1 VPRNRRGGSQGKRT
15 RQHARAKAA
24 RQKAAPTKKAR
35 GEGWGKRGE
44 VTQTDSCCPPSHVPH
59 VGDTRHNG
67 RSTNATSLTGG
78 CSPGASQGG
87 NRVAHRGGT
96 QATRGGGCRN
106 HGESQRNAEGTKCRQ
121 APRAAQH
128 YTPSH
133 TDTRDSNCTQT
144 QPQGDRAFTNPPIV
158 SSMASLM

>member
-96 QATRGGGCRN
+96 QATRGGG
-106 HGESQRNAEGTKCRQ
+106 AETTGSHKGMQ
-121 APRAAQH
+121 KVQSAVKHHEQH
-128 YTPSH
+128 STIHPP
-133 TDTRDSNCTQT
+133 TQT
-144 QPQGDRAFTNPPIV
+144 PVTQTAPKLNRRETEPSQTHRSSPQWHH
-158 SSMASLM
+158 